1 MAENE
6 NEKQETAAQDV
17 SETVTDPEAAEQKPA
32 EPDQS
37 GKKKK
42 HMSAAAQKK
51 FKYGSIATAIT
62 CVVTAAVIGVNV
74 LVSRVVEK
82 YPLKL
87 DLTDTGMYE
96 ISEESKTY
104 VQSLQKDVNF
114 TVLMSETSF
123 QTSGLNMKMISELL
137 ERYAQNSDKIHLK
150 FVDPSTN
157 PDVVNS
163 YQQNYSGTLSEGDI
177 IVSDAADA
185 SKMRVVNVGSLF
197 SYDQQK
203 LMMARYYG
211 EGSIEDAITGFTGE
225 QNLTAALMYVTDANP
240 VKIGFIQTANNNP
253 IYNTDINNTSASIMA
268 STLAKNGYDLQAV
281 DLYTTELDPAQFD
294 VLVLPA
300 PVNDLTATA
309 VEKISAFLY
318 NDGDYDRS
326 LIYIAD
332 FTQGKTPNLD
342 ELLGTWGLEVTRNLA
357 LEGDSK
363 AAQRVTLAVGNAAVP
378 LATIADET
386 YSEGLAN
393 TSLPIVAPLC
403 RPIKLLWESN
413 TNGITA
419 SLLQSSA
426 TVYLNEMGAEKENQD
441 KSPAGAQNVMAM
453 STRSQMIDN
462 KKHASHIMVLG
473 SMLLVDA
480 GVMQDASYNNSPY
493 FINAVNVMTGKG
505 SGLIIAEKQ
514 LTNETLVLSSGSMR
528 GAIVAV
534 FAIPAIVVCAGVIVM
549 MRRRNK

>member
-17 SETVTDPEAAEQKPA
+17 TENVTEPAAAEQEPAKPEQPA
-32 EPDQS
+32 
-37 GKKKK
+37 KKK
-42 HMSAAAQKK
+42 MSASAQKK
-51 FKYGSIATAIT
+51 LKYGSIATAIT
-62 CVVTAAVIGVNV
+62 CVVTAAVIGLNV
-74 LVSRVVEK
+74 LVSRVAEK

-96 ISEESKTY
+96 ISDESKNY
-104 VQSLQKDVNF
+104 VQNLQKDVNF
-114 TVLMSETSF
+114 TVLMAENSF
-123 QTSGLNMKMISELL
+123 ETSGLNMKMVSELL

-157 PDVVNS
+157 PDVVNT

-177 IVSDAADA
+177 IVSDAADN
-185 SKMRVVNVGSLF
+185 SKLRVVNVGSLF
-197 SYDQQK
+197 TYDQQK
-203 LMMARYYG
+203 LMAARYYG
-211 EGSIEDAITGFTGE
+211 QGTIEDAITGFAGE
-225 QNLTAALMYVTDANP
+225 QNLTSALMYVTDADP
-240 VKIGFIQTANNNP
+240 MKIGFIQTANGNP
-253 IYNTDINNTSASIMA
+253 VYNAELNGTSASVMA
-268 STLAKNGYDLQAV
+268 STLAKNGYDVQAI
-281 DLYTTELDPAQFD
+281 DLYTTALDPAVFD

-309 VEKISAFLY
+309 VENISAFLY
-318 NDGDYDRS
+318 NDGDYNRS

-342 ELLGTWGLEVTRNLA
+342 ELLGTWGLEVTRDLA
-357 LEGDSK
+357 LD
-363 AAQRVTLAVGNAAVP
+363 
-378 LATIADET
+378 DET
-386 YSEGLAN
+386 YSEGMSN

-403 RPIKLLWESN
+403 RPIKLLWDSN

-419 SLLQSSA
+419 SMLQSSP
-426 TVYLNEMGAEKENQD
+426 TVYLNEMGAEKENTD

-453 STRSQMIDN
+453 TTRSQMLNN

-473 SMLLVDA
+473 SMLLTDA
-480 GVMQDASYNNSPY
+480 NVMQDASYNNSTY
-493 FINAVNVMTGKG
+493 FVNAVNVMTGKG

-514 LTNETLVLSSGSMR
+514 LTNEKLTLSSGDLR
-528 GAIVAV
+528 GAI
-534 FAIPAIVVCAGVIVM
+534 FAIFLVPAIVVCAGVIVM

>member
-17 SETVTDPEAAEQKPA
+17 TENVTEPVAVVQEPAKPEQPA
-32 EPDQS
+32 
-37 GKKKK
+37 KKKK
-42 HMSAAAQKK
+42 MSASAQKK
-51 FKYGSIATAIT
+51 LKYGSIATAIT
-62 CVVTAAVIGVNV
+62 CVVTAAVIGLNV
-74 LVSRVVEK
+74 LVSRVAEK

-96 ISEESKTY
+96 ISDESKSY
-104 VQSLQKDVNF
+104 VQNLQKDVNF
-114 TVLMSETSF
+114 TVLMAENSF
-123 QTSGLNMKMISELL
+123 ETSGLNMKMVSELL

-157 PDVVNS
+157 PDVVNT

-177 IVSDAADA
+177 IVSDAADN
-185 SKMRVVNVGSLF
+185 SKLRVVNVGSLF
-197 SYDQQK
+197 TYDQQK
-203 LMMARYYG
+203 LMAARYYG
-211 EGSIEDAITGFTGE
+211 QGTIEDAITGFAGE

-240 VKIGFIQTANNNP
+240 MKIGFIQTANGNP
-253 IYNTDINNTSASIMA
+253 IYNTDINSTSASVMA
-268 STLAKNGYDLQAV
+268 STLAKNGYDVQAI
-281 DLYTTELDPAQFD
+281 DLYTTELDPAAFD

-309 VEKISAFLY
+309 VENISAFLY
-318 NDGDYDRS
+318 NDGDYNRS
-326 LIYIAD
+326 LVYIAD

-342 ELLGTWGLEVTRNLA
+342 ELLGTWGLEVTRDLA

-363 AAQRVTLAVGNAAVP
+363 SAQRVSLAVGNVAVP

-386 YSEGLAN
+386 YSEGMSN

-403 RPIKLLWESN
+403 RPIKLLWDSN

-419 SLLQSSA
+419 SMLQSSS
-426 TVYLNEMGAEKENQD
+426 TVYLNEMGAEKENTD

-453 STRSQMIDN
+453 TTRSQMIDN

-480 GVMQDASYNNSPY
+480 NVMQDASYNNSTY
-493 FINAVNVMTGKG
+493 FVNAVNVMTGKG
-505 SGLIIAEKQ
+505 SGLIIAEKK
-514 LTNETLVLSSGSMR
+514 LTNEKLVLSSGDLR
-528 GAIVAV
+528 GAVLAV
-534 FAIPAIVVCAGVIVM
+534 FVVPAIVVCAGVIVM